1 MTQDLIVW
9 VLLAGLVGISWLMVF
24 VITAGDRRA
33 GKGGHTHDST
43 DRKASAAPSRR
54 GMAA

>member
-24 VITAGDRRA
+24 LITAGDRRA

-43 DRKASAAPSRR
+43 DRKDNAAPSRR